1 MRRAAFLDRDGTIM
15 VDTGYCHEPEKV
27 RLIENAAEG
36 LRLLSEGGFFLAIVT
51 NQSGIAR
58 GYFTERELTAVNSRL
73 REELQAKGVD
83 FNALVYCP
91 HSPLDQCDCRKPRPG
106 LILRAA
112 SDHGLD
118 LNSSF
123 TIGDQES
130 DIAAGRSAGT
140 KTVLVS
146 DEGRSSGFADFYAR
160 NLAEAARL
168 ILGGSVASDAQSR
181 TPLATSNRKN

>member
-1 MRRAAFLDRDGTIM
+1 MRKAVFLDRDGTIM
-15 VDTGYCHEPEKV
+15 VDTRYCHEPEKV

-58 GYFTERELTAVNSRL
+58 GYFTERELTVVNSRL
-73 REELQAKGVD
+73 REELRAKGAD
-83 FNALVYCP
+83 FNALFYCP

-112 SDHGLD
+112 SDHDLD
-118 LNSSF
+118 LHSSF

-130 DIAAGRSAGT
+130 DVEAGRSAGT
-140 KTVLVS
+140 KTVLIS
-146 DEGRSSGFADFYAR
+146 ERGRSTASADFYAG
-160 NLAEAARL
+160 NLTEAARF
-168 ILGGSVASDAQSR
+168 ILGGGLANDAQSR
-181 TPLATSNRKN
+181 TPLATSSGKD